1 LLAPLLAA
9 ALTLTID
16 KSHVLARFDPRKSIG
31 ATIDVQEHGA
41 TEEVLTRRNVAAML
55 SAGFHPLS
63 YRLATELGGEAWHW
77 NPRGSWSDAIHH
89 AGYWTSSDDS
99 PEPIEVS
106 YGYRLPRRGNT
117 LDQSRNDGYSRIDDG
132 DSSTFWKSNPY
143 STSPQWLFADMGATK
158 SVDAMTIDWATP
170 YAADY
175 DIEFWT
181 GDDAANNPRGGT
193 WRTLA
198 AIRNAHGGRITTP
211 IPSTSVR
218 YIRVR
223 MTRSCCAGSGDWR
236 DHSGFAVNEIAIS
249 NGRIDLVRHGRSNR
263 SQTVIW
269 VSSTDPWHRAS
280 DIDREME
287 QPGLDRVVASGL
299 TRGLPMLTP
308 VALLYGT
315 PDDAAAEI
323 RFLRKRKYNVT
334 QIEMGEEPD
343 GQLCPPEIYAELYV
357 RFAEAIR
364 KIDPKLQLGGPAL
377 QSTRDYTAFW
387 PDADGRTSWMGRFL
401 DALRTRN
408 HLADF
413 AFFSFEWYPFDD
425 ICGDVQKQLAETHD
439 VLHRV
444 LAQYRADGVPT
455 SIPWLATEYGW
466 SSYAA
471 QAEVDLPGA
480 IFNAEFVADFL
491 AEGGAAAYFY
501 GLEPDTIFAEPRPCR
516 QYGNLLLFLGDDDH
530 NIRAKLATYY
540 AATLLTRTWLAR
552 EGIHELYA
560 VTGTTPLLRAW
571 AVRRPDG
578 TFAILI
584 INKDANHPVTIGIDD
599 WIALAVTQFSPREY
613 VWRANAEEGHPIRNN
628 PPRNYRAGQVVE
640 VPAYSISVV
649 ERSH

>member
-1 LLAPLLAA
+1 LLAPLFAA

-31 ATIDVQEHGA
+31 ATIDVQERGG
-41 TEEVLTRRNVAAML
+41 TDEVLTRRNVAAML

-77 NPRGSWSDAIHH
+77 NPRGSWSDAAHH
-89 AGYWTSSDDS
+89 EGYWTSDDHS
-99 PEPIEVS
+99 PNPIEVS
-106 YGYRLPRRGNT
+106 YGFRLPRRGNT

-132 DSSTFWKSNPY
+132 DPSTFWKSNPY
-143 STSPQWLFADMGATK
+143 STSPQWLFADLGTPK
-158 SVDAMTIDWATP
+158 SADAITVDWASP

-175 DIEFWT
+175 DIELWT
-181 GDDAANNPRGGT
+181 GDDAVHNPRGGT
-193 WRTLA
+193 WKTLA
-198 AIRNAHGGRITTP
+198 AVRGAHGGKMTTHF
-211 IPSTSVR
+211 PSTSAR
-218 YIRVR
+218 YIRVL
-223 MTRSCCAGSGDWR
+223 MTRSCCAASGDWR
-236 DHSGFAVNEIAIS
+236 DRAGFAVNEIAITHGNVDLIHHTKS
-249 NGRIDLVRHGRSNR
+249 NKT
-263 SQTVIW
+263 QTVIW

-287 QPGLDRVVASGL
+287 QPGLDRIVASGL

-334 QIEMGEEPD
+334 QIEMSEEPD
-343 GQLCPPEIYAELYV
+343 GQLCSPEIYAELYIV
-357 RFAEAIR
+357 FASAMHT
-364 KIDPKLQLGGPAL
+364 IDPKLQLGGPAL

-387 PDADGRTSWMGRFL
+387 PDANGRTSWMGRFL
-401 DALRTRN
+401 DALRTHNR
-408 HLADF
+408 LADF

-425 ICGDVQKQLAETHD
+425 VCGDVQEQLAETRD
-439 VLHRV
+439 ILHRV

-471 QAEVDLPGA
+471 EAEVDLPGA

-491 AEGGAAAYFY
+491 SEGGAAAYFY
-501 GLEPDTIFAEPRPCR
+501 GLEPDTIFAEPRPCHE
-516 QYGNLLLFLGDDDH
+516 YGNLLLFLGDDDH
-530 NIRAKLATYY
+530 KVVAKLATYH

-552 EGIHELYA
+552 SGVHELHA

-571 AVRRPDG
+571 AARRPDG
-578 TFAILI
+578 TFALLI
-584 INKDANHPVTIGIDD
+584 INKDASHPATIRVDG
-599 WIALAVTQFSPREY
+599 WNAVSVTQFSPREY
-613 VWRANAEEGHPIRNN
+613 VWTPNAEEGRPVSNKA
-628 PPRNYRAGQVVE
+628 PRHFRSEREVE
-640 VPAYSISVV
+640 MPAYSITVI
-649 ERSH
+649 EPR

>member
-1 LLAPLLAA
+1 LLAPFLAA

-16 KSHVLARFDPRKSIG
+16 QSHLLARFDPRTSIG

-41 TEEVLTRRNVAAML
+41 TGEVLTRRNVAAML

-77 NPRGSWSDAIHH
+77 NPRGNWSDAARHE
-89 AGYWTSSDDS
+89 GYWTSSDDS
-99 PEPIEVS
+99 PDPIEVS

-132 DSSTFWKSNPY
+132 DPSTFWKSNPY
-143 STSPQWLFADMGATK
+143 STSPQWLFADLGALQ
-158 SVDAMTIDWATP
+158 SINGMTIDWATP

-175 DIEFWT
+175 DIELWT
-181 GDDAANNPRGGT
+181 GDDAVNNPRGGA
-193 WRTLA
+193 WKTLA
-198 AIRNAHGGRITTP
+198 AVRDARGGKITTP
-211 IPSTSVR
+211 LPSTSAR
-218 YIRVR
+218 YLRVL
-223 MTRSCCAGSGDWR
+223 MTRSCCAGEGDWR
-236 DHSGFAVNEIAIS
+236 DHIGFAVNEIAINDS
-249 NGRIDLVRHGRSNR
+249 DVDLVHHGKTNR
-263 SQTVIW
+263 TQTVIW

-323 RFLRKRKYNVT
+323 RFLRKRKYRVT

-343 GQLCPPEIYAELYV
+343 GQLCSPEIYAELFMLV
-357 RFAEAIR
+357 AGAVH
-364 KIDPKLQLGGPAL
+364 KVDPTLQLGGPSL
-377 QSTRDYTAFW
+377 QSTRDYTATW
-387 PDADGRTSWMGRFL
+387 PDARGETSWMARFL
-401 DALRTRN
+401 DVLRTHDR
-408 HLADF
+408 LADF

-425 ICGDVQKQLAETHD
+425 VCGDVQKQLAETHEL
-439 VLHRV
+439 LHRV

-471 QAEVDLPGA
+471 QAEVDLAGA
-480 IFNAEFVADFL
+480 IFNTEFIADFL
-491 AEGGAAAYFY
+491 VEGGTAAYFY

-530 NIRAKLATYY
+530 NIIAKLATYH
-540 AATLLTRTWLAR
+540 AATLLTRRWLAR
-552 EGIHELYA
+552 EGTHELYA

-578 TFAILI
+578 TFALLI
-584 INKDANHPVTIGIDD
+584 INKDAEHDATIRVDGWNSVNI
-599 WIALAVTQFSPREY
+599 TQFSPREY
-613 VWRANAEEGHPIRNN
+613 AWSPHEGRPIRSR
-628 PPRNYRAGQVVE
+628 PPRRYRAKNAIEVPRYSITVVE
-640 VPAYSISVV
+640 AAS
-649 ERSH
+649 R